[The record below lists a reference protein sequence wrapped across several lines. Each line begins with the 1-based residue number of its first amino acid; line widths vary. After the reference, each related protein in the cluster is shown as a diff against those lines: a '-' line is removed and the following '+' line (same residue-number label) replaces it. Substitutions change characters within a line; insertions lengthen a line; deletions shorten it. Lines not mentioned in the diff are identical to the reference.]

1 MEPFATKMLL
11 SRFIKKRIGIRVLTT
26 DRSSLIKRL
35 MRDVNTAL
43 KKRGKPSIK
52 HCYDVW
58 HMVKAITKDLFVA
71 RDQLYFL
78 YGRFLYGWFLY
89 GHFLYDNFLYKHFLY
104 SHKKYY

>member
-11 SRFIKKRIGIRVLTT
+11 SRFIKKCIGIRVLTT

-35 MRDVNTAL
+35 MRDVNTEL

-71 RDQLYFL
+71 SKLKQCQTLGSWIKSVRNMLWHSFASCKVGNY
-78 YGRFLYGWFLY
+78 
-89 GHFLYDNFLYKHFLY
+89 
-104 SHKKYY
+104 